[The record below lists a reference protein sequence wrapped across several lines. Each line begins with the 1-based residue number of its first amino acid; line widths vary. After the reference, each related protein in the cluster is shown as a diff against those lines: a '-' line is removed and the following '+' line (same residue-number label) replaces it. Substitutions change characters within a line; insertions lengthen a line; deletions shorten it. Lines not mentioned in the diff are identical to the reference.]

1 MNIFNMKKKREV
13 MQKINECDIAS
24 PNGGLTFND
33 VSGMGD
39 ITFPGENGEC
49 GSGDLPMGNGK
60 LYTQVAPFKEFIKMK
75 KKKKKKFR
83 KEDEPCAHSENSKVY
98 DYVDDYKTY
107 VSRTYDKME

>member
-1 MNIFNMKKKREV
+1 MKK
-13 MQKINECDIAS
+13 IDECDDIS

-49 GSGDLPMGNGK
+49 GSGDLPMCSGK
-60 LYTQVAPFKEFIKMK
+60 IYTQVAPFSEFIKMK
-75 KKKKKKFR
+75 KRKKKKVGK
-83 KEDEPCAHSENSKVY
+83 KDEPCAHTENSKVY

-107 VSRTYDKME
+107 VSRTYDKMK